1 MTSPSTAPH
10 RLAVFLPSLEGGGAE
25 GVLTAIL
32 NGLAARAVC
41 IELYLA
47 KASGIHLERLDRQIR
62 IHDLKAGSVMRAIPR
77 LTLALQRSRPD
88 TLLSA
93 MSHANVAAWIATR
106 LAGQFRPRLVLS
118 ERMSLQAREKFY
130 NSLPE
135 RTIRALMPRMIAQA
149 DAVIVPV
156 ASMIPAFMAH
166 CRVDL
171 TKFRAIPNP
180 IPNVRDQS
188 TIRRWPLGERFRSA
202 GHRIVLAVGR
212 LSAVKD
218 YPTLI
223 RAFAA
228 LPQVHDAQLVILG
241 EGEERPA
248 LTSLIGELGVGER
261 VSLPGYCVDPI
272 AAMADCDVYVLSSR
286 FEGLPNALLEA
297 LSVGA
302 TVVSTDC
309 PTGPRELLDGGR
321 LGTLVPVGSVTAMTR
336 ALDDA
341 LSNKTVRAPADLS
354 GYSLDRIVEEYAA
367 TLFPQEGA

>member
-1 MTSPSTAPH
+1 MTSPATAPH

-25 GVLTAIL
+25 GVMTAIM
-32 NGLAARAVC
+32 NGLAARGVC

-47 KASGIHLERLDRQIR
+47 KASGIHLARLDSQIR
-62 IHDLKAGSVMRAIPR
+62 IHDLKAGSVLRAIPGLAR
-77 LTLALQRSRPD
+77 ALQRSQPD
-88 TLLSA
+88 TLFSA
-93 MSHANVAAWIATR
+93 MSHANVAAWIAAR

-130 NSLPE
+130 NSLSE
-135 RTIRALMPRMIAQA
+135 KTIKALMPSMIAQA
-149 DAVIVPV
+149 DAVIVPA
-156 ASMIPAFMAH
+156 ASMIPAYMHH
-166 CRVDL
+166 CRVDV

-180 IPNVRDQS
+180 IPVVRDRS
-188 TIRRWPLGERFRSA
+188 TIGGWPLGERLRRE
-202 GHRIVLAVGR
+202 GRRIVLSVGR

-228 LPQVHDAQLVILG
+228 LPQVHNAQLVILG

-248 LTSLIGELGVGER
+248 LTSLIGELGLGER

-272 AAMADCDVYVLSSR
+272 AAMAGCDVYVLSSR

-297 LSVGA
+297 LSVAA
-302 TVVSTDC
+302 TVISTDC

-321 LGTLVPVGSVTAMTR
+321 LGTLVPVGSVTAMAR
-336 ALDDA
+336 AIDDA
-341 LSNKTVRAPADLS
+341 LSNRTVRAPADLS
-354 GYSLDRIVEEYAA
+354 GYSLDKIVEEYVA
-367 TLFPQEGA
+367 TLFPQQGT